1 MKLRD
6 FKALKELGVD
16 ELRAKERELTDEMFH
31 LRLRRSTQQLTNPMK
46 LRSTRRT
53 LARVKTLLG
62 QGAQGGSAR

>member
-6 FKALKELGVD
+6 FKALKELGAD
-16 ELRAKERELTDEMFH
+16 ELRAKERELTDELFH